1 MTPTQH
7 DFGVALVFGQLLMI
21 SHAILQKKS
30 KGFVVEVYQLHQYI
44 LHLLAD
50 FTPKEKGAICADA
63 YQMLMDS
70 FPDDRIRSVL
80 ADCLAE
86 LHD

>member
-44 LHLLAD
+44 LNLLAD
-50 FTPKEKGAICADA
+50 FTPEQKGVICADA
-63 YQMLMDS
+63 YQMVMDS
-70 FPDDRIRSVL
+70 FPDERIRGVL
-80 ADCLAE
+80 AECLAE
-86 LHD
+86 LNS